1 MHVSGSLLGIKAEG
15 TGEISILLDQE
26 KQGLKLMASHHW
38 YYPVCL
44 QEALLSPE
52 LRKSRQMPQ
61 KSDIGPGENQSMR
74 LKGIQ

>member
-1 MHVSGSLLGIKAEG
+1 ME
-15 TGEISILLDQE
+15 EISILSDQE
-26 KQGLKLMASHHW
+26 KHVLKLMASYHW

-61 KSDIGPGENQSMR
+61 KSYIGPSETQSMHV
-74 LKGIQ
+74 KGIQ